1 MKSITELID
10 EFNEQNHQNLV
21 FYEQEQLVMENRNG
35 VLFKLNF
42 VSHFESNQG
51 WNPKNYGIQANN
63 ITENL
68 IELIIE
74 VESILVDQEVEKA
87 GLLIKNNDSF
97 YPAGLGVCHTVW
109 ALKREKLRSKYGII
123 WKSPAEL
130 NRSIMYD

>member
-1 MKSITELID
+1 MKTITESID

-35 VLFKLNF
+35 VMSKLNF

-63 ITENL
+63 MTENL

-74 VESILVDQEVEKA
+74 VESILVDQEAEKE
-87 GLLIKNNDSF
+87 GLLIHRYGVY
-97 YPAGLGVCHTVW
+97 YPAGLGVCHSVW
-109 ALKREKLRSKYGII
+109 AMKRSSLRKKYGIS
-123 WKSPAEL
+123 WQSPAEL
-130 NRSIMYD
+130 NPTILFD